1 LRPLIGITTSNY
13 HITGKSWGYNIAPT
27 GYIRAVAEAG
37 GLPVLIPVAVD
48 ADTLHEIYASLDAV
62 LVSGGVDI
70 APERYGAERN
80 PATQNADPGRDEA
93 EITLVRWAVEDDH
106 PLLGICRGNQVLN
119 VALGGTLIQDIPSQV
134 NNSLRHDIGSS
145 EPGGHHAHEVDIDAN
160 SRLAGILGATHVPV
174 NSMHHQAVDR
184 VAPSLQVTA
193 CAPDGIIE
201 GLEMPNR
208 HFILS
213 VQWHPEEMVRVDDA
227 MKPLFRAFVEAA
239 RERSKR

>member
-13 HITGKSWGYNIAPT
+13 HITGRSWGYNIAPT

-48 ADTLHEIYASLDAV
+48 PDTLHEIYASLDGI
-62 LVSGGVDI
+62 LVSGGADI
-70 APERYGAERN
+70 DPQRYGAERN
-80 PATQNADPGRDEA
+80 PATQQSDPERDSA
-93 EITLVRWAVEDDH
+93 EITLTRWAVDDDH

-119 VALGGTLIQDIPSQV
+119 VALGGTLIQDIPSLG
-134 NNSLRHDIGSS
+134 NSPLRHDIDSGQ
-145 EPGGHHAHEVDIDAN
+145 PGGHHVHEVDLDAN
-160 SRLAGILGATHVPV
+160 SRLAGILGAVRLPV

-184 VAPSLQVTA
+184 VAPGLHVTA
-193 CAPDGIIE
+193 CAPDGVVE
-201 GLEMPNR
+201 ALEMPDK
-208 HFILS
+208 HFVLS